1 MSRLAHRDLV
11 PALILLIL
19 GGYGLW
25 EAAGMSTL
33 GRVFPSLASLGLILG
48 ALALIGRGVL
58 GGETVAPAVTG
69 SSVLRPMLLL
79 AILAGWAVLL
89 PVTGF
94 VATSIVGALLS
105 MAVAEHDRPGA
116 RSRAIQAAS
125 LIGLVLLLA
134 LIFGRVLLVNL
145 P

>member
-11 PALILLIL
+11 PALILLTL

-33 GRVFPSLASLGLILG
+33 GRVFPTLASLGLILG
-48 ALALIGRGVL
+48 ALALMARGLL
-58 GGETVAPAVTG
+58 GGADVAPAAAG
-69 SSVLRPMLLL
+69 PILRPMLLL
-79 AILAGWAVLL
+79 AILAGWAFLL

-94 VATSIVGALLS
+94 VATSIVGTLLC

-116 RSRAIQAAS
+116 KAWAVQVAS

-134 LIFGRVLLVNL
+134 LVFGRILLVNL